1 MHKNSY
7 EIMSDLSAIALAKMH
22 KPSRVLDV
30 GSKDVNGTYKPLF
43 EGHHYTG
50 LDAEGGANVDV
61 VGDAYELP
69 FANNSFDLVVSGNLL
84 EHLAMPYLAVQEMKR
99 VVRKNGY
106 VIIIAPYSIHEHK
119 YPLDYFR
126 FLPDAFREFLFGLE
140 EVEAGIKVPKE
151 PLGSGVHSDTWA
163 IGRKDTDEVQER
175 WVTTRSK

>member
-7 EIMSDLSAIALAKMH
+7 EIMSDLSAIALTNMH
-22 KPSRVLDV
+22 TPSQVLDV

-43 EGHHYTG
+43 HDHDYTG
-50 LDAEGGANVDV
+50 LDAKQGSNVDV

-69 FANNSFDLVVSGNLL
+69 FPDNSFDLVVSGNLL

-126 FLPDAFREFLFGLE
+126 FLPDAFREFLFGFE
-140 EVEAGIKVPKE
+140 DVEAGIKVPDE

-163 IGRKDTDEVQER
+163 IGKKGVENIRER
-175 WVTTRSK
+175 WISTRPK